1 MRRILL
7 DESRGNAP
15 YLCFE
20 YFASEQVYLA
30 VAELASICPDGA
42 VAHEAVGLLN
52 LLVDRDE
59 GDLLQCPAFANA
71 IVGLAVQLS
80 TPGTLC
86 SETKAILFELLFGVA
101 AKLKLEPGYID
112 YWFKPSKGRAKAANS
127 VKAAEVSSLSQDDDF
142 PLFHLLLQNVLQERR
157 VGEFARTGLL
167 YIIEST
173 GRSELLENWIVES
186 DLAAIMA
193 SGLGALYSQL
203 SRLEQN
209 TIYTILSN
217 QNDLGD

>member
-20 YFASEQVYLA
+20 YVASEQIYLV
-30 VAELASICPDGA
+30 VAQLASICPDGT
-42 VAHEAVGLLN
+42 VAREAVGFLN
-52 LLVDRDE
+52 LLVDCDE
-59 GDLLQCPAFANA
+59 GDLLQCPAFADA
-71 IVGLAVQLS
+71 IVGLAAQLLTS
-80 TPGTLC
+80 GNLS
-86 SETKAILFELLFGVA
+86 SETKAILFELLFGIA

-112 YWFKPSKGRAKAANS
+112 YWFKPREERAKAADS
-127 VKAAEVSSLSQDDDF
+127 GTAVKTSSLSQNDEF
-142 PLFHLLLQNVLQERR
+142 PLFHLLLHNVLQERR

-167 YIIEST
+167 YIVESI
-173 GRSELLENWIVES
+173 GSSELLENWIVES

-203 SRLEQN
+203 SRLEQ
-209 TIYTILSN
+209 TTVYKI
-217 QNDLGD
+217 